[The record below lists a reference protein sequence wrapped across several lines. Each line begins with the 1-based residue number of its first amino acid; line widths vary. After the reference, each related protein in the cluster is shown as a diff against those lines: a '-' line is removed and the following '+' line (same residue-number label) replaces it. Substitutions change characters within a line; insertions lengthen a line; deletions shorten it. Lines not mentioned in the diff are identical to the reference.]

1 MATME
6 FELER
11 GVLLGALHKAQGVV
25 DKKSTANVLS
35 NVLMTANEDGSLR
48 VVGTDFDVV
57 LQADITAQVLQ
68 PGTACVNAKGLFD
81 VVKNADAQA
90 VHVRALDN
98 DWVEVTAGRSRFKLA
113 GFNPADFPDVA
124 VDREVQWF
132 SVPRGVL
139 KDIIDKTAFS
149 VSDDETRMN
158 LNGVFLRMSPSTEGD
173 GGSGSQ
179 VDGEGTGQGA
189 PMVRFT
195 GVSTDGHRLSRVQ
208 IDAEAA
214 GYDGQV
220 HEAIVHKKGVH
231 EVKRLLDGDNP
242 MVDVAF
248 GKGDILFRSGGT
260 TFTVRQIEDRFPD
273 YERVIPASSP
283 IRIEVDR
290 ARLVGA
296 IRRIAVLTSSKTYI
310 IKMELSPGQLA
321 FTTSNPDY
329 GEGRDELDVEFDG
342 EGVVIGFNYTY
353 LLDVLNAIRGDK
365 VIFELSDEYGPTVL
379 TAPGEPGALFVV
391 MPMRI

>member
-6 FELER
+6 FELEQ
-11 GVLLGALHKAQGVV
+11 GVFLSALHKAQGVV

-35 NVLMTANEDGSLR
+35 NVLLKATEDGMLR
-48 VVGTDFDVV
+48 LVGTDFDVV
-57 LQADITAQVLQ
+57 LQADLPAEILQ
-68 PGTACVNAKGLFD
+68 PGTACVNAKGLYD
-81 VVKNADAQA
+81 VVKNADSKA
-90 VHVRALDN
+90 VHLRALDN
-98 DWVEVTAGRSRFKLA
+98 DWVEITSGRSRFKIA

-124 VDREVQWF
+124 VNQDARWF
-132 SVPRGVL
+132 GVPRGVL
-139 KDIIDKTAFS
+139 KDIIDKTSFS

-158 LNGVFLRMSPSTEGD
+158 LNGVFLKLSPSPETPSEG
-173 GGSGSQ
+173 
-179 VDGEGTGQGA
+179 GERLG
-189 PMVRFT
+189 RFT

-208 IDAEAA
+208 IDAEVA
-214 GYDGQV
+214 GFDGETY
-220 HEAIVHKKGVH
+220 EAIVHKKGVH
-231 EVKRLLDGDNP
+231 ELKRLLDSDSP
-242 MVDVAF
+242 LVDVAF
-248 GKGDILFRSGGT
+248 GKGDVLFRSGGT

-290 ARLVGA
+290 ARLVSA

-310 IKMELSPGQLA
+310 VKMELSPGQLA

-329 GEGRDELDVEFDG
+329 GEGRDELDVEFQG

-353 LLDVLNAIRGDK
+353 LLDVLSVIRGDK
-365 VIFELSDEYGPTVL
+365 VVFELSDEYGPTVI
-379 TAPGEPGALFVV
+379 TAPGEPGSLFVV

>member
-6 FELER
+6 FELEQ
-11 GVLLGALHKAQGVV
+11 GVFLSALHKAQGVV

-35 NVLMTANEDGSLR
+35 NVLMKATEEGTLR
-48 VVGTDFDVV
+48 IVGTDFDVV
-57 LQADITAQVLQ
+57 LQADLPAEILQ

-81 VVKNADAQA
+81 VVKNADSKA

-98 DWVEVTAGRSRFKLA
+98 DWVEITAGRSRFKIA

-124 VDREVQWF
+124 VNQDARWF
-132 SVPRGVL
+132 GVPRGVL
-139 KDIIDKTAFS
+139 KDIVDKTSFS

-158 LNGVFLRMSPSTEGD
+158 LNGVFLKLSPSPEAPAEGPAE
-173 GGSGSQ
+173 GSAGL
-179 VDGEGTGQGA
+179 G
-189 PMVRFT
+189 RFT

-208 IDAEAA
+208 IDAEVA
-214 GYDGQV
+214 GFDGEA

-231 EVKRLLDGDNP
+231 ELKRLLDADGTLI
-242 MVDVAF
+242 DVAF
-248 GKGDILFRSGGT
+248 GKGDVLFRSGGT

-283 IRIEVDR
+283 VRIEVDR
-290 ARLVGA
+290 ARLVAA

-353 LLDVLNAIRGDK
+353 LLDVLSSIRGDK
-365 VIFELSDEYGPTVL
+365 VVFELSDEYGPTVI
-379 TAPGEPGALFVV
+379 TAPGEPGSLFVV

>member
-6 FELER
+6 FELEQ
-11 GVLLGALHKAQGVV
+11 GVFLSALHKAQGVV

-35 NVLMTANEDGSLR
+35 NILMKTTEDGTLR
-48 VVGTDFDVV
+48 IIGTDFDVV
-57 LQADITAQVLQ
+57 LQADLAAEILQ

-81 VVKNADAQA
+81 VVKNADSRA

-98 DWVEVTAGRSRFKLA
+98 DWVEITAGRSRFKIA

-124 VDREVQWF
+124 VSQNVRWF
-132 SVPRGVL
+132 GVPRGVI
-139 KDIIDKTAFS
+139 KDIIDKTSFS

-158 LNGVFLRMSPSTEGD
+158 LNGVFLKLSPSPD
-173 GGSGSQ
+173 AS
-179 VDGEGTGQGA
+179 GEGADQMG
-189 PMVRFT
+189 RFT

-208 IDAEAA
+208 IDAEVV
-214 GYDGQV
+214 GFDGET
-220 HEAIVHKKGVH
+220 HEAIIHKKGVH
-231 EVKRLLDGDNP
+231 ELKRLLDSDGTL
-242 MVDVAF
+242 VEVAF
-248 GKGDILFRSGGT
+248 GKGDVLFRSGGT

-290 ARLVGA
+290 GRLVSA

-310 IKMELSPGQLA
+310 IKMELSSGQLA

-329 GEGRDELDVEFDG
+329 GEGRDELDVDFDG

-353 LLDVLNAIRGDK
+353 LLDVLSAIRGDK
-365 VIFELSDEYGPTVL
+365 VIFEFSDEYGPTVI
-379 TAPGEPGALFVV
+379 TAPGEPGSLFVV